1 MLGEA
6 FKNFFQTQIVANIN
20 SMGPLGIIMT
30 VIDVI
35 IVLFLLYKTFVTL
48 KGTRAIQLVKGIVVL
63 VVITYLSGLFKL
75 TILNYVLTSIMSYG
89 VIMLIIVFQP
99 ELRRALE
106 QLGTTNRFSR
116 LLGLDQDVVAKK
128 KENVYKVAIAAVELA
143 KQKKGA
149 LIVIERDIK
158 IQDIISTGILMNAE
172 ISPQ

>member
-99 ELRRALE
+99 ELRRAL
-106 QLGTTNRFSR
+106 
-116 LLGLDQDVVAKK
+116 
-128 KENVYKVAIAAVELA
+128 
-143 KQKKGA
+143 
-149 LIVIERDIK
+149 
-158 IQDIISTGILMNAE
+158 
-172 ISPQ
+172 